1 MYNLRH
7 NYSQEVIEYGYIT
20 IYDENNNPYCVN
32 INFIE
37 DDEPQNYFIIFILLN
52 LIILILS
59 LTTKKNIV

>member
-32 INFIE
+32 IKYVE
-37 DDEPQNYFIIFILLN
+37 DEESKIYLPIFIILN
-52 LIILILS
+52 LIILMIS
-59 LTTKKNIV
+59 LTTKKIIT